1 MKKRKNLYISMT
13 RGEKVFGWLYL
24 AFQLLALP
32 TVLTAILS
40 WLIVRMDVTMGDA
53 VFQFA
58 YHAVNFIAMVCIFHR
73 FLRDSLR
80 SAWRDKWNFLQAV
93 VLGFVA
99 FWACSKAFDWIVQ
112 VLHGEL
118 SNVNDSVISTMLR
131 SNFLLMSIAVVVLAP
146 LTEELLYRGLIFRNL
161 WQQSKAAAYLLSMG
175 AFALIHVLS
184 YIGTTDPVTLILCF
198 IQYLPAGLCLAWT
211 YSKAD
216 NIFAPILVHALNN
229 AIAIGLVR

>member
-1 MKKRKNLYISMT
+1 MKKRKNLYISMSQ
-13 RGEKVFGWLYL
+13 GEKVLGWLYL

-32 TVLTAILS
+32 VVLIGVLT
-40 WLIVRMDVTMGDA
+40 WIVDRLGCTLNDSVY
-53 VFQFA
+53 QFV
-58 YHAVNFIAMVCIFHR
+58 YHAVNFAVLVCIFHR
-73 FLRDSLR
+73 FLRDSLV

-99 FWACSKAFDWIVQ
+99 FWACSKAFDWIVNL
-112 VLHGEL
+112 LHGEL
-118 SNVNDSVISTMLR
+118 NNVNDSAVATMLR
-131 SNFLLMSIAVVVLAP
+131 SNFLLMSIAVVVFAP

-161 WQQSKAAAYLLSMG
+161 WQRSKAAAYLLSMA
-175 AFALIHVLS
+175 AFALIHVLG
-184 YIGTTDPVTLILCF
+184 YIGTTDPVTLLLCF